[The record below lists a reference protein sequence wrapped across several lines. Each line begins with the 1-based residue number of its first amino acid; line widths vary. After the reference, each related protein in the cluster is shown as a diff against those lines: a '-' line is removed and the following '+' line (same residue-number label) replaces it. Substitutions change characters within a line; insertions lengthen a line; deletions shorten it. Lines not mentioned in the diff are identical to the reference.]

1 MTGRIH
7 QYIAGAVVAAL
18 LATGVAFAQGPR
30 GGGPG
35 GPGRAGGLAL
45 RRGGLPLGALSLTQ
59 AQQDLVRDIRERNR
73 ESSRPLEQ
81 RLRQAHATQ
90 RTAIESIPANESA
103 IRAATL
109 ALAEVQAEVAIHQA
123 RMQNEIWNALTAE
136 QQAEVK
142 KLQAERGSRRAQPTE
157 RRLQRQ

>member
-1 MTGRIH
+1 MTRIH
-7 QYIAGAVVAAL
+7 QYIGGALVAAL

-30 GGGPG
+30 GGLPGRVG
-35 GPGRAGGLAL
+35 GPGL
-45 RRGGLPLGALSLTQ
+45 RMGGLPLGAVNLTQ
-59 AQQDLVRDIRERNR
+59 AQQDLIRDIRERNR

-81 RLRQAHATQ
+81 RLRQSHAAQ
-90 RTAIESIPANESA
+90 RTAIESIPANESV

-123 RMQNEIWNALTAE
+123 RMQNEIWNALTVE

-142 KLQAERGSRRAQPTE
+142 RLQAERSSRRAQPNE
-157 RRLQRQ
+157 RRPQRQ